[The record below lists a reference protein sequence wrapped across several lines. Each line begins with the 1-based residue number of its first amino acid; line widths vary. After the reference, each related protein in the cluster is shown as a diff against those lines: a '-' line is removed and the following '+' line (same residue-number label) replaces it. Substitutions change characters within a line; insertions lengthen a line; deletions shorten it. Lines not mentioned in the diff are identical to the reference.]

1 VSVTIRHDRRA
12 AGKGRRQYWRGPAGE
27 GWPYPRRD
35 VCGRAPANWC
45 GHAAALC
52 YHLVAAPSRIAGHHQ
67 PKGCVRLHVKRGP
80 NRAFMTEIAYIKE
93 ESPGSEPLGGGVGAA
108 ATRKRPGLR
117 PSYQSGHAR
126 AGWPPCWLRTSV
138 PLPRPNIAGGHIRT
152 LIMDASPGP
161 QVAVAAKALTFL
173 LNPRTSI

>member
-1 VSVTIRHDRRA
+1 MSVTIRHDRRA
-12 AGKGRRQYWRGPAGE
+12 AGKGRPQYWRGPAGE

-80 NRAFMTEIAYIKE
+80 NRAFVTEIAYIKE
-93 ESPGSEPLGGGVGAA
+93 GTVGSELPGGGLEAA
-108 ATRKRPGLR
+108 ATRNRPGLR
-117 PSYQSGHAR
+117 PSCQSGHPR
-126 AGWPPCWLRTSV
+126 AGCPLCWLRTFARC
-138 PLPRPNIAGGHIRT
+138 LDQT
-152 LIMDASPGP
+152 LQEATCSPFIMDASP
-161 QVAVAAKALTFL
+161 
-173 LNPRTSI
+173 